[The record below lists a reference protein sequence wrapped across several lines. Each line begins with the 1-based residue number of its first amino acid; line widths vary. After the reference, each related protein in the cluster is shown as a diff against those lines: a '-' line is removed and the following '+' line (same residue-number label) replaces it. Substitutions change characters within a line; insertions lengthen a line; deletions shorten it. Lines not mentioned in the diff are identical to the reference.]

1 MNTQK
6 RSFIADESV
15 EEAPK
20 KRLSH
25 ALRVTGNALGALVCT
40 TGAILTV
47 GLFKNSV
54 EDGKKLSKM
63 VMYSS
68 EYNTLLRNHILDVV
82 YFPLFIYLTYRFGS
96 AALASFRKMRRKF
109 AGKTECSCE

>member
-6 RSFIADESV
+6 RSLSADEPI
-15 EEAPK
+15 EEVPK
-20 KRLSH
+20 KRLCN
-25 ALRVTGNALGALVCT
+25 ALRGAGNALGALVCT

-63 VMYSS
+63 VMYSP

-82 YFPLFIYLTYRFGS
+82 YFPLFAYLAYRFGS
-96 AALASFRKMRRKF
+96 AALASFSKMKKKSV
-109 AGKTECSCE
+109 GKNACSCE